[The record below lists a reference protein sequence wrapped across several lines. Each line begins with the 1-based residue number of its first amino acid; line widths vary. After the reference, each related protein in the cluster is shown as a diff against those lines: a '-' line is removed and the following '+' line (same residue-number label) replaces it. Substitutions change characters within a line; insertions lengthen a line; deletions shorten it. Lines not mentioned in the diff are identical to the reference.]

1 MEKNIFLWTPRGP
14 YFVRIVVISSQI
26 VGSCLRSRFDQGDD
40 LLGTSAIVFPNR
52 IVRGAGSMTVA
63 QMTLHHMQR

>member
-1 MEKNIFLWTPRGP
+1 M
-14 YFVRIVVISSQI
+14 RIVVISSQI
-26 VGSCLRSRFDQGDD
+26 VGSCLRSRCDQGDD
-40 LLGTSAIVFPNR
+40 LLGISAIVFPNR